1 MGELQAPSAALVDE
15 GPTVST
21 GAFLAIIRDIARG
34 GLAGLIVGFVG
45 AGLGSRLAMRIA
57 ALLVPQANGLLT
69 ENGFP
74 IGRITLDGTIGL
86 VLFGGLAATLFLA
99 VTWVVIAPWLPRRLA
114 PRALVA
120 VPIAIAFGAGA
131 LIDARNPDFSVL
143 RRDPLVVATLVTLI
157 AALGPAMSLADAW
170 LDRILPRPTAGSSG
184 AAMGYASLT
193 AIGAL
198 LGVALVLQATVD
210 PPRPAVRADDA
221 RHRRMHARVVGAADA
236 WADSPGTD
244 APVGGGRHP
253 RRGHRRGAGDG
264 RPGHRWRARA
274 LTAASATAARRSRV
288 TVPGRTVNR
297 PHTTARGCTPLDPT
311 GPHP

>member
-1 MGELQAPSAALVDE
+1 MGELQAPTADMADE
-15 GPTVST
+15 RSTVST
-21 GAFLAIIRDIARG
+21 AAFLAIIRDIARG

-69 ENGFP
+69 ENDFP
-74 IGRITLDGTIGL
+74 IGRITLEGTIGL

-157 AALGPAMSLADAW
+157 AALGPAMALADAW
-170 LDRILPRPTAGSSG
+170 LDRILPRPTSGSSG

-198 LGVALVLQATVD
+198 LGVALMLQATFD
-210 PPRPAVRADDA
+210 PR
-221 RHRRMHARVVGAADA
+221 
-236 WADSPGTD
+236 
-244 APVGGGRHP
+244 
-253 RRGHRRGAGDG
+253 G
-264 RPGHRWRARA
+264 RPFGLTILATGVCTLVWWA
-274 LTAASATAARRSRV
+274 LRMRGRTR
-288 TVPGRTVNR
+288 PGRTLRWAAGGILVAGTVAGLATVVPDIGGALGR
-297 PHTTARGCTPLDPT
+297 
-311 GPHP
+311 